1 MQKGQV
7 KSDSDSGLFF
17 SSANPNRG
25 GNVVE
30 IASMVKLK
38 MGRLSRQVADGCLQY
53 WGGMGF
59 TSETRISRLYRDCR
73 VGSIGG
79 GSDETMLAIIC
90 KLMGTLPKG
99 SGGL

>member
-1 MQKGQV
+1 
-7 KSDSDSGLFF
+7 
-17 SSANPNRG
+17 
-25 GNVVE
+25 
-30 IASMVKLK
+30 MVKLK